1 MGSSW
6 EAKIYIDGQF
16 KTSIIVRNGTS
27 LNKIRNSL
35 NLPDDCYFISRNNG
49 LIENEEGFEAK
60 NVWNDDEESGYK
72 IDLMSREY
80 YNSNRTNVV
89 NLYFNMFR
97 ERAIKYDGKMDLSH
111 ILNLSENK
119 YNRNGVCFL
128 SKDNIKIQDFQ
139 GLKAK
144 DIVKNGLN
152 GKRIDLVDL
161 EYYKRFQV
169 IEHLNELEKNNDF
182 DWLEQ
187 KEFFIKVKELCGE
200 DVTNAVIDEL
210 FNRVRQGGAKSNK
223 DFIQRFRNLLI
234 EENNEFKS
242 TRIHSLNDS
251 IDSF

>member
-1 MGSSW
+1 MGNSNQ
-6 EAKIYIDGQF
+6 EAKIYIDGQY
-16 KTSIIVRNGTS
+16 KSSITVKNDYQ
-27 LNKIRNSL
+27 LNEIRNSL
-35 NLPDDCYFISRNNG
+35 NLPNDCYFISRNNG
-49 LIENEEGFEAK
+49 LIENEEGFKAK
-60 NVWNDDEESGYK
+60 NVWNNDEESGYK

-80 YNSNRTNVV
+80 YNSNNAKVV

-97 ERAIKYDGKMDLSH
+97 EKAIKYDGRMDLSS
-111 ILNLSENK
+111 ILDLSENK

-139 GLKAK
+139 GLKVR
-144 DIVKNGLN
+144 DIAKNGVN
-152 GKRIDLVDL
+152 DKRIDLVDL

-187 KEFFIKVKELCGE
+187 KEFFTKLKELCGE

-210 FNRVRQGGAKSNK
+210 FNRIRHGGEKGNK

-234 EENNEFKS
+234 RENNENNS
-242 TRIHSLNDS
+242 TRRNS
-251 IDSF
+251 INNSF

>member
-1 MGSSW
+1 MGNSSW
-6 EAKIYIDGQF
+6 EAKIYIDGQY
-16 KTSIIVRNGTS
+16 KSSITVKNDYS
-27 LNKIRNSL
+27 LNQIRNSL
-35 NLPDDCYFISRNNG
+35 NLPNDCYFISRNNG
-49 LIENEEGFEAK
+49 LIENEEGFKAK
-60 NVWNDDEESGYK
+60 NVWNNDEESGYK

-80 YNSNRTNVV
+80 YNSNNAKVV

-97 ERAIKYDGKMDLSH
+97 EKAIKYDGRMDLSS
-111 ILNLSENK
+111 ILDLSENK

-139 GLKAK
+139 GLKAR
-144 DIVKNGLN
+144 DIAKNAVN

-187 KEFFIKVKELCGE
+187 KEFFTKVKELCGE

-210 FNRVRQGGAKSNK
+210 FNRIRYEGEKGNK

-234 EENNEFKS
+234 RENNENNS
-242 TRIHSLNDS
+242 TRRNS
-251 IDSF
+251 INNSF

>member
-1 MGSSW
+1 MGNSNQ
-6 EAKIYIDGQF
+6 EAKIYIDGQY
-16 KTSIIVRNGTS
+16 KSSITVKNDYQ
-27 LNKIRNSL
+27 LNEIRNSL
-35 NLPDDCYFISRNNG
+35 NLPNDCYFISRNNG
-49 LIENEEGFEAK
+49 LIENEEGFKAK
-60 NVWNDDEESGYK
+60 NVWNNDEESGYK

-80 YNSNRTNVV
+80 YNSNNAKVV

-97 ERAIKYDGKMDLSH
+97 EKAIKYDGRMDLSS
-111 ILNLSENK
+111 ILDLSENK

-139 GLKAK
+139 GLKVR
-144 DIVKNGLN
+144 DIAKNGVN
-152 GKRIDLVDL
+152 DKRIDLVDL

-187 KEFFIKVKELCGE
+187 KEFFTKLKELCGE

-210 FNRVRQGGAKSNK
+210 FNRIRQGGEKGNK

-234 EENNEFKS
+234 QENNENNS
-242 TRIHSLNDS
+242 TRRNS
-251 IDSF
+251 INNSF

>member
-1 MGSSW
+1 MGNSNQ
-6 EAKIYIDGQF
+6 EAKIYIDGQY
-16 KTSIIVRNGTS
+16 KSSITVKNDYQ
-27 LNKIRNSL
+27 LNEIRNSL
-35 NLPDDCYFISRNNG
+35 NLPNDCYFISRNNG
-49 LIENEEGFEAK
+49 LIENEEGFKAK
-60 NVWNDDEESGYK
+60 NVWNNDEESGYK

-80 YNSNRTNVV
+80 YNSNNAKVV

-97 ERAIKYDGKMDLSH
+97 EKAIKYDGRMDLSS
-111 ILNLSENK
+111 ILDLSENK

-139 GLKAK
+139 GLKVR
-144 DIVKNGLN
+144 DIAKNGVN
-152 GKRIDLVDL
+152 DKRIDLVDL

-187 KEFFIKVKELCGE
+187 KEFFTKLKELCGE

-210 FNRVRQGGAKSNK
+210 FNRIRHGGEKGNK

-234 EENNEFKS
+234 RENNENNS
-242 TRIHSLNDS
+242 TRRNSNNDS
-251 IDSF
+251 F